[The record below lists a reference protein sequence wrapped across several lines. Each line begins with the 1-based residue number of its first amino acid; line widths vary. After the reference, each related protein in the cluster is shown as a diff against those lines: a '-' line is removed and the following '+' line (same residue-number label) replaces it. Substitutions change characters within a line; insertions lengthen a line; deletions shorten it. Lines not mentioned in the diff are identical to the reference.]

1 MVLLALFVPVSA
13 AEATFATNTQIS
25 NGQGFLQGEFAEV
38 GVRANGAFGSTSVP
52 SGFHANPT
60 TCLGFR
66 VDREM
71 DGWGTTTDDGDYFCP
86 GSPFEG
92 WQVKVGSNIGK
103 NDHSQTGVSGAVSDV
118 QNSGSSQCVSWNSA
132 SPYNGVSISQRYCVP
147 TAGQALHT
155 DVTLTNTTGSAVSDI
170 YFGRGFDPDNATGS
184 GAMTCA
190 SGTVSTSMFQSC
202 NAVTGQGTEAQA
214 TARWGNNAFIA
225 LQSFDARAR
234 VARQTGGFSS
244 PDPSAI
250 WTAGDTLATSGTYLG
265 NVGEMY
271 ADAGI
276 YVALNVPTLGAGAST
291 SFRISYVL
299 SADGNNAPVLGSPVV
314 SGIGQTSAT
323 VASTVNP
330 KGFSTTAELVYSTDP
345 DFGTSSSVSMGTFTG
360 TDEVAIDAEIT
371 GLDPSE
377 IYYAKIVATN
387 ETGETESA
395 VFEFETLAATAPI
408 VSSEEPTVT
417 VDDGPVTLSGTL
429 NPNGFSSTAVF
440 QYSTTSD
447 FSGTVVDIP
456 VSGTFTGTSLST
468 VSTVVSGLTGSTTYY
483 FRLKVTNASGSA
495 YGSTI
500 SFVPADIVAP
510 VAIVVT
516 SLDDTT
522 SSGTLRWAI
531 AQANA
536 TAGGI
541 YDAIIF
547 GVDGTITLT
556 SALPQITQNVTI
568 TGNGRTQT
576 IIDGNNLHRPFNVAS
591 GRSLTISDMTLKRG
605 QVTNGGLIFNGQGT
619 VVATNIRFT
628 AMSGGSAVF
637 NNNNGSTATYTN
649 CTFDFLN
656 TGIAGD
662 YGSTPQLPSGV
673 TTWADQADSVFSN
686 KTYVV
691 NSIFSNNNNGISNYR
706 FTKVQDSQFT
716 DNGYAA
722 NVTGLNRTQ
731 ILNSTFTGNGI
742 GVYHNSW
749 IPASFN
755 MGTDNR
761 LISGNTFTDN
771 GISIY
776 LDDTY
781 SNGRK
786 NQSWSTVTGNTWD
799 AEGVWIRYYQYKETT
814 ATQNTGTKTYLDVS
828 FTPSSYVADRPVTYT
843 ATSSPG
849 NFSASDG
856 TSPIRVSGLA
866 QDTSYSFTIL
876 EEGSARPY
884 WQGTV
889 FTQSSNTF
897 PNTIGAP
904 SNLTATDTGS
914 GILLDWDA
922 PTSGGYLP
930 ERYAISWSGSLGGG
944 GIATGNV
951 GGANALN
958 TSIEIPYSVIY
969 SFGEEGETFPFHIRS
984 DNDTFSK
991 YSANSNTV
999 SIQVGASTASSVP
1012 VVPPSVEVP
1021 TGTSLPETPITP
1033 ITVMPLPEIPVTD
1046 GTDPMIPPTDTGTDL
1061 EPLPDYTAPVDEP
1074 IILPEMPDAGEPITT
1089 GDLTDILD
1097 TTFTPDASTE
1107 EITAV
1112 LDGLLDTELTGKQF
1126 DAVIDATLGS
1136 LDEPGADVGAV
1147 LDSFLD
1153 ADLSDKEFAKVLDA
1167 VFSEDVSAEV
1177 FTEALTTMLSADISD
1192 AEFAKVL
1199 DSAFSADASAE
1210 AMVSALGAIFDGPA
1224 SAGDVSKIMDAVFD
1238 EDISVADAGAVLGD
1252 LLSGDLSGASLEAVF
1267 DSVFDGDLSASD
1279 TVALAESILAEP
1291 LSDEE
1296 FGTVINAIFDE
1307 VVSDELLV
1315 GTFGAVL
1322 DTELTVEKFAEVVN
1336 VLENAN
1342 ITNDQVSQVVDLIV
1356 SQDGGVSGEQATE
1369 LATSP
1374 KVLES
1379 IDGEQAT
1386 AVFDAIVV
1394 AEVSEEAGAQIAEA
1408 LANAGT
1414 DVKESFEEE
1423 INVFAGVF
1431 DTYVALGSEI
1441 NVGDRRTVIAVG
1453 AAVAIAG
1460 AVSALG
1466 GASPSSG
1473 GGAPSGGSGSPS
1485 GQNNNVAR
1493 KPEEEE
1499 MNGELAWDGVEWIKQ
1514 LSIFRYN
1521 NGVKILDWGLF
1532 MKKFTF
1538 GLMNLGF
1545 TISGSLVVYLTLS
1558 GGIQRIAGI
1567 SSVIALFSAMYL
1579 HMREP
1584 DNN

>member
-1 MVLLALFVPVSA
+1 MSALIVSVVLLALFVPVSA
-13 AEATFATNTQIS
+13 AQATFTTNTQIS

-52 SGFHANPT
+52 SGFHANPPN
-60 TCLGFR
+60 CLGFR
-66 VDREM
+66 VDRET

-92 WQVKVGSNIGK
+92 WQVKVGSSIGK

-118 QNSGSSQCVSWNSA
+118 QNSGSSQCVSWISA
-132 SPYNGVSISQRYCVP
+132 SPYNGVSVSQRYCVP

-155 DVTLTNTTGSAVSDI
+155 DVTLTNTTGSAISNVF
-170 YFGRGFDPDNATGS
+170 FGRGFDPDNATGS

-234 VARQTGGFSS
+234 VARQSGGFSS
-244 PDPSAI
+244 PDPADI
-250 WTAGDTLATSGTYLG
+250 WNAGNTLATSGTYLG

-299 SADGNNAPVLGSPVV
+299 SAEGNNAPVLGAPVV

-323 VASTVNP
+323 VTSTVNP
-330 KGFSTTAELVYSTDP
+330 KGFSTTAELIYSTDST
-345 DFGTSSSVSMGTFTG
+345 FATSESVSMGTFTG
-360 TDEVAIDAEIT
+360 ADELAIDAEIT

-429 NPNGFSSTAVF
+429 NPNGFSSTATF

-447 FSGTVVDIP
+447 FSGTIIDIP

-495 YGSTI
+495 YGSTL
-500 SFVPADIVAP
+500 SFVPNDIP
-510 VAIVVT
+510 VPTSLVVT

-522 SSGTLRWAI
+522 ANGTLRWAI
-531 AQANA
+531 TQANA
-536 TAGGI
+536 TSGGI
-541 YDAIIF
+541 YDSITF
-547 GVDGTITLT
+547 NVDGTITLA

-576 IIDGNNLHRPFNVAS
+576 IIDGNNLYRIFNVPS
-591 GRSLTISDMTLKRG
+591 GRSLTISNMTLKQG
-605 QVTNGGLIFNGQGT
+605 QNVYGGLIYNSQGT

-628 AMSGGSAVF
+628 AMTGGSAVW
-637 NNNNGSTATYTN
+637 NNAAGSTATYTN
-649 CTFDFLN
+649 CTFDYLSI
-656 TGIAGD
+656 GIGGD
-662 YGSTPQLPSGV
+662 HGSTPQLPAGV
-673 TTWADQADSVFSN
+673 TTWADQTDTAFQN
-686 KTYVV
+686 KTYVNNCV
-691 NSIFSNNNNGISNYR
+691 FSNNGSGINTQR
-706 FTKVQDSQFT
+706 FTKVQNSTFT
-716 DNGYAA
+716 DNSYGV
-722 NVTGLNRTQ
+722 NIQGLNRGQ
-731 ILNSTFTGNGI
+731 VLNSTFTNNGI
-742 GVYHNSW
+742 GVYHNGW
-749 IPASFN
+749 IPTTFN

-761 LISGNTFTDN
+761 LISGNTFTTN
-771 GISIY
+771 GIAIY

-781 SNGRK
+781 NNGQK
-786 NQSWSTVTGNTWD
+786 NQSWSTVTGNSWD
-799 AEGVWIRYYQYKETT
+799 ASGVWIRHYQWNGT
-814 ATQNTGTKTYLDVS
+814 AQVEGT
-828 FTPSSYVADRPVTYT
+828 
-843 ATSSPG
+843 
-849 NFSASDG
+849 
-856 TSPIRVSGLA
+856 
-866 QDTSYSFTIL
+866 
-876 EEGSARPY
+876 ARPY
-884 WQGTV
+884 TTGTV

-958 TSIEIPYSVIY
+958 TSIEIPYSTIY
-969 SFGEEGETFPFHIRS
+969 SFGEAGETFQFHIRS

-999 SIQVGASTASSVP
+999 SIQVGISSSTTTSSSSTTTTSIP
-1012 VVPPSVEVP
+1012 VVTTVPDYPPVVEVP
-1021 TGTSLPETPITP
+1021 TGTSLPEMPIETSP
-1033 ITVMPLPEIPVTD
+1033 VMPLPETPVTG
-1046 GTDPMIPPTDTGTDL
+1046 GTDPMILPTVTETDL
-1061 EPLPDYTAPVDEP
+1061 DPFPDYTAPVDEP

-1136 LDEPGADVGAV
+1136 LDEPGADVGSV
-1147 LDSFLD
+1147 LDTFLD
-1153 ADLSDKEFAKVLDA
+1153 ADLSDKEFTKVLDA
-1167 VFSEDVSAEV
+1167 VFSEDVSVDV
-1177 FTEALTTMLSADISD
+1177 FTEALTTMLD
-1192 AEFAKVL
+1192 AEITSAQLTAVL
-1199 DSAFSADASAE
+1199 DSAFSEDTSAE
-1210 AMVSALGAIFDGPA
+1210 NMVSALVSIFDGPL
-1224 SAGDVSKIMDAVFD
+1224 SSGDLDTVMSAVFD
-1238 EDISVADAGAVLGD
+1238 EDISVADTMTVLGD
-1252 LLSGDLSGASLEAVF
+1252 LLETNLSMSETEAIF
-1267 DSVFDGDLSASD
+1267 DSVFDSDLSDAETIELIVDVLADELTSELLN
-1279 TVALAESILAEP
+1279 TVLGAVFDEEVSNEVLIKTFTAVLGNELDAESV
-1291 LSDEE
+1291 
-1296 FGTVINAIFDE
+1296 GVIVD
-1307 VVSDELLV
+1307 
-1315 GTFGAVL
+1315 
-1322 DTELTVEKFAEVVN
+1322 
-1336 VLENAN
+1336 VLESDS

-1356 SQDGGVSGEQATE
+1356 NQDGGVSGEQATE

-1386 AVFDAIVV
+1386 EVFAAIVV

-1408 LANAGT
+1408 LADAGT

-1431 DTYVALGSEI
+1431 DTYVALGSNI
-1441 NVGDRRTVIAVG
+1441 DVGDRRTVIAVG
-1453 AAVAIAG
+1453 AAVAIVG
-1460 AVSALG
+1460 AVGAVG
-1466 GASPSSG
+1466 GSGGGSGGSSGAGGSPSSG
-1473 GGAPSGGSGSPS
+1473 
-1485 GQNNNVAR
+1485 NNVTR

-1499 MNGELAWDGVEWIKQ
+1499 MNGEIAGDGVEWIKQ
-1514 LSIFRYN
+1514 LSVFRYN

>member
-1 MVLLALFVPVSA
+1 VSALIVSLVLLALFVPVSA
-13 AEATFATNTQIS
+13 AEATFTTNTQIS
-25 NGQGFLQGEFAEV
+25 DGQGFLQGEFAEV

-52 SGFHANPT
+52 SGFHPNPT

-92 WQVKVGSNIGK
+92 WQVKVGSSLGL
-103 NDHSQTGVSGAVSDV
+103 NDHYQTGVSGSVSAP
-118 QNSGSSQCVSWNSA
+118 QASGSSQCVSWNST

-184 GAMTCA
+184 GSMTCA
-190 SGTVSTSMFQSC
+190 GSTAGTNMFQSC

-214 TARWGNNAFIA
+214 TARWGNNSFIA

-234 VARQTGGFSS
+234 VARQAGGFSS
-244 PDPSAI
+244 PDPSDI
-250 WTAGDTLATSGTYLG
+250 WTAGNTLATSGTYLG
-265 NVGEMY
+265 DVGEML

-299 SADGNNAPVLGSPVV
+299 SADGNNAPVLGTPVV

-330 KGFSTTAELVYSTDP
+330 KGFSTTAELVYSTDSS
-345 DFGTSSSVSMGTFTG
+345 FATSSSVSMGTFTG

-377 IYYAKIVATN
+377 TYYAKIVATN

-395 VFEFETLAATAPI
+395 VFDFDTLAATAPI

-440 QYSTTSD
+440 QYSTTAD
-447 FSGTVVDIP
+447 FSGTVVDVP

-468 VSTVVSGLTGSTTYY
+468 VSTVVEGLTGSTTYY

-495 YGSTI
+495 YGSTM
-500 SFVPADIVAP
+500 SFVPADIPAP
-510 VAIVVT
+510 TSLVVT

-522 SSGTLRWAI
+522 ASGTLRWAI
-531 AQANA
+531 TQANA
-536 TAGGI
+536 TSGGI
-541 YDAIIF
+541 YDSITF
-547 GVDGTITLT
+547 GVNGTVTLL

-576 IIDGNNLHRPFNVAS
+576 IIDGQNLYRPFNVPS
-591 GRSLTISDMTLKRG
+591 GRSLTISDMTLKQG
-605 QVTNGGLIFNGQGT
+605 QNVYGGLIYNSQGT
-619 VVATNIRFT
+619 VVATNLRFT
-628 AMSGGSAVF
+628 AMTGGSAVW
-637 NNNNGSTATYTN
+637 NNAAGSRAVYTN
-649 CTFDFLN
+649 CTFDYLSI
-656 TGIAGD
+656 GIGGD
-662 YGSTPQLPSGV
+662 HGSTPQLPAGV
-673 TTWADQADSVFSN
+673 TTWADQADSVFQN
-686 KTYVV
+686 RTYVDNCV
-691 NSIFSNNNNGISNYR
+691 FSNNGSGINTQR
-706 FTKVQDSQFT
+706 FTKVQNSTFT
-716 DNGYAA
+716 NNSYAV
-722 NVTGLNRTQ
+722 NIQGLNRGQ
-731 ILNSTFTGNGI
+731 VLNSTFEGNGI
-742 GVYHNSW
+742 GVYHNGW

-761 LISGNTFTDN
+761 LISGNTFTNN
-771 GISIY
+771 GIAIY
-776 LDDTY
+776 LDDTNTSGQKY
-781 SNGRK
+781 QG
-786 NQSWSTVTGNTWD
+786 WSTVVGNTWD
-799 AEGVWIRYYQYKETT
+799 ANGVWVRYYQW
-814 ATQNTGTKTYLDVS
+814 
-828 FTPSSYVADRPVTYT
+828 
-843 ATSSPG
+843 
-849 NFSASDG
+849 DG
-856 TSPIRVSGLA
+856 TTNA
-866 QDTSYSFTIL
+866 
-876 EEGSARPY
+876 EGTARPY
-884 WQGTV
+884 TTGTV
-889 FTQSSNTF
+889 FAQSSNTF
-897 PNTIGAP
+897 PDTISAP
-904 SNLTATDTGS
+904 SNLTATDTGT

-922 PTSGGYLP
+922 PVGGGYLP

-969 SFGEEGETFPFHIRS
+969 SFGEEGETFPFYIRS
-984 DNDTFSK
+984 DNDTFGK

-999 SIQVGASTASSVP
+999 SLQVGTSSSTTTTTSTVP
-1012 VVPPSVEVP
+1012 DAPPVTEVP
-1021 TGTSLPETPITP
+1021 TGTSLPETPITT
-1033 ITVMPLPEIPVTD
+1033 ITVTPLPETPVID

-1061 EPLPDYTAPVDEP
+1061 EPLPDYTVPTEEPVV
-1074 IILPEMPDAGEPITT
+1074 LPEMPDAGEPITT

-1147 LDSFLD
+1147 LDTFLD
-1153 ADLSDKEFAKVLDA
+1153 ADLSDKEFTKVLDA

-1210 AMVSALGAIFDGPA
+1210 AMVSALGTIFDGPA
-1224 SAGDVSKIMDAVFD
+1224 SAGDVSTIMEAVFD

-1279 TVALAESILAEP
+1279 TVALTETILAEP

-1307 VVSDELLV
+1307 IVSDELLV

-1386 AVFDAIVV
+1386 AVFSAVVV

-1408 LANAGT
+1408 LADAGT

-1453 AAVAIAG
+1453 AAVVAVAG
-1460 AVSALG
+1460 AIGAVGGSAG
-1466 GASPSSG
+1466 GSGGGSGGSGGSPSSG
-1473 GGAPSGGSGSPS
+1473 
-1485 GQNNNVAR
+1485 NNVAR

-1499 MNGELAWDGVEWIKQ
+1499 MNGEIAGDGVEWIKQ

-1532 MKKFTF
+1532 MKKLFF
-1538 GLMNLGF
+1538 GFINLGF

-1558 GGIQRIAGI
+1558 GDIQTIAGV
-1567 SSVIALFSAMYL
+1567 SSVLALIGALYL
-1579 HMREP
+1579 HMKEP